1 MEPAATSAAN
11 KGFIS
16 DGAAVYYLGGKE
28 TTMKLATIALATSF
42 ALSSTCVFAHTV
54 RHGSKVHA
62 HAMHRHAAPSA
73 RLQPNNP
80 NRAFSAY
87 GSQNAWGQWGGYYGP
102 MITTGG
108 GGR

>member
-1 MEPAATSAAN
+1 MRLM
-11 KGFIS
+11 
-16 DGAAVYYLGGKE
+16 AV
-28 TTMKLATIALATSF
+28 ALATSF

-62 HAMHRHAAPSA
+62 HATHKHGAPSA
-73 RLQPNNP
+73 RLHPNYNNP
-80 NRAFSAY
+80 NRDFSAY